1 MSVENVFLLLPIT
14 SLHSFLPTER
24 RLQGG
29 NSLAAKTS
37 ISKRAKVWPNRL
49 WEYNYIYHMCIYIY
63 ISIDTKMKMIM
74 SKSSFCCFI
83 SSCGGLQFFILFQKS
98 YPIFCL
104 DTRYTPSR
112 ALLAAVMMF
121 IPRSR
126 LVWLIMCGVQKRT
139 GFNQYIKTYQYPT
152 STSSIMFSPFSI
164 MFGSWSVIRSSL
176 DH

>member
-1 MSVENVFLLLPIT
+1 MSFFSSPLHPSTVFCQRRDVCKVAILWRQRPPFQNGQRSDQTDSENLIT
-14 SLHSFLPTER
+14 
-24 RLQGG
+24 
-29 NSLAAKTS
+29 
-37 ISKRAKVWPNRL
+37 
-49 WEYNYIYHMCIYIY
+49 YIICVYIY

-126 LVWLIMCGVQKRT
+126 LVWLIISGVQKRT

-152 STSSIMFSPFSI
+152 STSSIMFSPSSI
-164 MFGSWSVIRSSL
+164 MFGSWSVIPFRSSL